1 MIDFNKLTAADLQ
14 ALIRK
19 NIGAFFEDVAEA
31 FDAADKKAEAQKV
44 DYSEFTLSH
53 LSAHAGK
60 KVTLD
65 LPPLPSAA

>member
-1 MIDFNKLTAADLQ
+1 MIDFNNLTTAELQ

-19 NIGAFFEDVAEA
+19 NIGSFFTDVAES
-31 FDAADKKAEAQKV
+31 FKAAEEKAEAAKV

-60 KVTLD
+60 MVALD
-65 LPPLPSAA
+65 LPPLPC